1 MSFNKYYQD
10 ELVALRELGAEF
22 SRRNPGLAPFL
33 ATPGRDP
40 DVERLLEG
48 FAFLSGRLRQK
59 LDDELPEITHALFN
73 LLWPNYLRPVP
84 SASILQYQPATSLSS
99 NLNIP
104 KGTKVSSKTVEGLAC
119 TFQTVYGV
127 EVAPLKLV
135 DLEFREDSGRPV
147 LGLSFETLGLPLS
160 NFSLDK
166 LRFFLAGEASLSTIL
181 YFIFLKKVTQIQASF
196 EEAQGQEKTFL
207 TLGPEALSPVGFK
220 ESEAMYLY
228 PANTFSGYRL
238 MQEYFCF
245 PEKFLFVELSGLG
258 ELNKKIPEKYKDIK
272 SFKLL
277 FSLKERPEQAEII
290 KKDNI
295 KLFCTPVVNL
305 FPLDATPILMDHR
318 QTEYRVV
325 PDPRNPYHYAVY
337 NVDKVSSWLHEAKKE
352 VDYLP
357 FESFEHG
364 QAPGSA
370 SAFYRLRL
378 KPSVHDQAT
387 ETFISVVHLDRGAPL
402 RETVSLELT
411 VTNRLLAQKLEMGDI
426 CRPSDNS
433 PEQVSFS
440 NITPVS
446 GSYAPPLESDLL
458 WRLISNM
465 SLNYIPLIDIQALKT
480 VISAYDFRA
489 LHDKTRARALER
501 TLNGLVAVTSFSTD
515 RVYQGLPLRGSKT
528 TLTLNLEAFN
538 GEGDLY
544 LFGSIVNEF
553 LALYAT
559 VNSFH
564 ELGVTEEKGG
574 ETYKWPARLGLMSL

>member
-1 MSFNKYYQD
+1 MTFNKYYQD
-10 ELVALRELGAEF
+10 ELAALRELGLEF

-33 ATPGRDP
+33 GTPGRDP

-59 LDDELPEITHALFN
+59 LDDDLPEITHGLFN

-84 SASILQYQPATSLSS
+84 SASVLQYFPAS
-99 NLNIP
+99 NLSRNLIIP
-104 KGTKVSSKTVEGLAC
+104 KGTKVTSKPVEGLGC
-119 TFQTVYGV
+119 TFQTVYDV

-135 DLEFREDSGRPV
+135 DLDYRENAGRQ
-147 LGLSFETLGLPLS
+147 LLSLSFQTLGAPLS

-166 LRFFLAGEASLSTIL
+166 LRLFLCGDPSLTTIIYL
-181 YFIFLKKVTQIQASF
+181 IFLKKVIDIQAAYIDDEGF
-196 EEAQGQEKTFL
+196 EHTFL
-207 TLGPEALSPVGFK
+207 TLGPEALTPVGFK
-220 ESEAMYLY
+220 EAEAMYLY

-238 MQEYFCF
+238 LQEYFCF
-245 PEKFLFVELSGLG
+245 PEKFLFVQLAGLAQLSQA
-258 ELNKKIPEKYKDIK
+258 IPDKYKNQT

-277 FSLKERPEQAEII
+277 FRLKEQPKQAGLF

-295 KLFCTPVVNL
+295 RLFCTPIVNL
-305 FPLDATPILMDHR
+305 FHLDATPILMDHR
-318 QTEYRVV
+318 QTEYRIVV
-325 PDPRNPYHYAVY
+325 DPRNPYHYAVY

-352 VDYLP
+352 VSCVP

-364 QAPGSA
+364 QTPGSA

-378 KPSVHDQAT
+378 KPSVLDQGT
-387 ETFISVVHLDRGAPL
+387 ETYISVVHIFKGAPI

-411 VTNRLLAQKLEMGDI
+411 VTNRLLAQRLELGDI
-426 CRPSDNS
+426 CRHSDNT
-433 PEQVSFS
+433 PENITFT

-465 SLNYIPLIDIQALKT
+465 SLNYISLIDIQALKS

-501 TLNGLVAVTSFSTD
+501 VFNGLIKINSFSTD
-515 RVYQGLPLRGSKT
+515 RIYRGLPLRGSKT
-528 TLTLNLEAFN
+528 TLTLNQEAFN
-538 GEGDLY
+538 GEGDMY
-544 LFGSIVNEF
+544 LFGSIINEF

-564 ELGVTEEKGG
+564 ELTVTEEKRGD
-574 ETYKWPARLGLMSL
+574 TYRWPARLGMMTV

>member
-10 ELVALRELGAEF
+10 ELVALRELGSEF
-22 SRRNPGLAPFL
+22 SLRNPGLAPFL

-84 SASILQYQPATSLSS
+84 SASVLQYVPAPGLSG
-99 NLNIP
+99 NLHIP
-104 KGTKVSSKTVEGLAC
+104 KGTKVTSKRVDGMAC

-127 EVAPLKLV
+127 EVAPLRLA
-135 DLEFREDSGRPV
+135 DLEFREDSGRAV
-147 LGLSFETLGLPLS
+147 LGLSFRTLGVPLS
-160 NFSLDK
+160 NLGLER
-166 LRFFLAGEASLSTIL
+166 LRLFLVGEPSVTTIL
-181 YFIFLKKVTQIQASF
+181 YFIFLKKVTEIQAAYVDGDGV
-196 EEAQGQEKTFL
+196 ERTFM
-207 TLGPEALSPVGFK
+207 TLGAEALEPVGFR
-220 ESEAMYLY
+220 ESEAMYIY

-245 PEKFLFVELSGLG
+245 PEKFLFVELGGLG
-258 ELNKKIPEKYKDIK
+258 ELNQRIPEKYKDVTA
-272 SFKLL
+272 FKLL
-277 FSLKERPEQAEII
+277 FRLKERPEQAELF

-295 KLFCTPVVNL
+295 RLFCTPVVNL
-305 FPLDATPILMDHR
+305 FRLDATPILMDHR
-318 QTEYRVV
+318 QTEYRIV
-325 PDPRNPYHYAVY
+325 PDPRNPFHYAVY

-352 VDYLP
+352 VDYVP

-364 QAPGSA
+364 QTPGSA

-387 ETFISVVHLDRGAPL
+387 ETFISVVHLFRGAPL

-411 VTNRLLAQKLEMGDI
+411 VTNRLLAQRLELGDI
-426 CRPSDNS
+426 CRPSDNT
-433 PEQVSFS
+433 PEHVTFS

-465 SLNYIPLIDIQALKT
+465 SLNYIPLIDVQALRT

-489 LHDKTRARALER
+489 LHDKTRARAMER
-501 TLNGLVAVTSFSTD
+501 ALNGLVRVSSFPTD

-528 TLTLNLEAFN
+528 TLTLNQEAFN
-538 GEGDLY
+538 GEGDMY
-544 LFGSIVNEF
+544 LFGSIINEF

-564 ELGVTEEKGG
+564 ELTVTEEKRG
-574 ETYKWPARLGLMSL
+574 ETYRWPARLGMMKL